1 MTDEFDMRLRKRLN
15 RLAAAVPVEPANPS
29 LDVHTQ
35 RPEVR
40 GRVQFGAFA
49 TLVLLLIVVA
59 GSGLFGGGR
68 SNGDAPVGSM
78 TDGVFRLTIRA
89 PKDHFRAD
97 EAITVEALVEFVGGD
112 KSIDVWST
120 PDVVG
125 FGVEQVGGPHRIAPV
140 SRLSCGRFSFPS
152 GQAER
157 YPFVK
162 SGGFYPEMPDADFVK
177 AYLNISGNV
186 PDPVLRLPAGTW
198 SIFAVTDL
206 AESDCG
212 GTVRHTLH
220 AAITVE
226 VDEGDVAIESPWA
239 SLDTAAPSST
249 PSQEP
254 YRTFPGVCPAISPSL
269 NQCAGFAAWAVGKS
283 GVTPGHVQR
292 IEMTEAQCPGD
303 SACPTGAV
311 GYVVGVHIVT
321 DAGTSSDQ
329 LVNCTR
335 VPESLGGINFLCA
348 EVVTIPGGRPVGYP
362 SMRSPISG
370 GYHDVP
376 CAGPAPENPCATALP
391 PIEPSALS
399 ESRPLTIRSVEIP
412 IDHVGAYSIDLGEAT
427 LPNGILTAASA
438 EVTSSPTDPLAS
450 YDGYALNITS
460 LDGGPPFENYYL
472 HGWRPGVE
480 HVRVTLSFTVL
491 SFQPGAAV
499 VVANVDVH

>member
-1 MTDEFDMRLRKRLN
+1 MTDEFDMRLRDRLD
-15 RLAAAVPVEPANPS
+15 RLAGAVPVELASPS
-29 LDVHTQ
+29 LDL
-35 RPEVR
+35 RRRKPEVR
-40 GRVQFGAFA
+40 GRVQFGALA
-49 TLVLLLIVVA
+49 TVALLLIVVG
-59 GSGLFGGGR
+59 GSSLLGGGR
-68 SNGDAPVGSM
+68 SSGDAPVGSM

-162 SGGFYPEMPDADFVK
+162 SGAFSPDDPDSDWMGS
-177 AYLNISGNV
+177 YLNVSGNS
-186 PDPVLRLPAGTW
+186 PDPELYLQAGTW

-226 VDEGDVAIESPWA
+226 VDEGDVAIESPRA
-239 SLDTAAPSST
+239 SLDTAGPSST

-254 YRTFPGVCPAISPSL
+254 DRTFPGVCPAIVPSL
-269 NQCAGFAAWAVGKS
+269 NKCAGFASWAVGQS
-283 GVTPGHVQR
+283 GVTPGQVQR
-292 IEMTEAQCPGD
+292 IEMTKAQCPGA

-311 GYVVGVHIVT
+311 GYVVGVRIVT
-321 DAGTSSDQ
+321 DAGTSSGQ

-335 VPESLGGINFLCA
+335 MPGSLGGINFLCD
-348 EVVTIPGGRPVGYP
+348 EIVTMPGGRLVGYP
-362 SMRSPISG
+362 FVTSPISG
-370 GYHDVP
+370 GYQDVP

-391 PIEPSALS
+391 TIEPSALS

-412 IDHVGAYSIDLGEAT
+412 IDHVGAYSIDIGQAG

-438 EVTSSPTDPLAS
+438 EVTSSPSDPLVS

-460 LDGGPPFENYYL
+460 LDGGPPFENHYL

-499 VVANVDVH
+499 AVANVDVH